1 MNKINLEK
9 FLTFNISFL
18 IVLTFI
24 PIGKS
29 PVFPIAPINIFYFLS
44 IVVFFLYKFYSNQQ
58 VPKHVYMLVILI
70 LLYQVLIYYLNI
82 YKYGESENFYSI
94 YKPVTLLIAFSMI
107 IKEKSVY
114 FLFKTL
120 TLVIL
125 FSMFFGILIHFIGEP
140 FSSIRM
146 FVLGSENEYA
156 VFVGRGDRLSGFD
169 SKLFSFAYPLAALPI
184 LLLTLYK
191 IENQRLIYLLLLFL
205 TIIGIVLNGERATAL
220 FSIIVFIFLVWK
232 WFQLKNIYAIIGING
247 IFLLIFYISNVSIE
261 SSYFERLITEKEE
274 GEISRRLIRQ
284 FIGLRSIAE
293 TPFLGSNLNTYQ
305 SLFFNQF
312 NKIPAGT
319 HNAFINIGIS
329 GGIIGWLLFVY
340 FIKIIFNMVKI
351 MRYKMSF
358 VFDQKIL
365 YQGIISALLVT
376 QLVSLTHNAGLF
388 NSYEKTSVIL
398 LGFIIACANM
408 SIPFKQNQII
418 KHS

>member
-1 MNKINLEK
+1 M
-9 FLTFNISFL
+9 
-18 IVLTFI
+18 IVLTFV
-24 PIGKS
+24 PLGKS
-29 PVFPIAPINIFYFLS
+29 PIFPIAPINIFYFFS
-44 IVVFFLYKFYSNQQ
+44 VVVFLLYRLYTNQHL
-58 VPKHVYMLVILI
+58 PKYIYVLIALI
-70 LLYQVLIYYLNI
+70 LLYQVLIYSLNTI
-82 YKYGESENFYSI
+82 KYGSSNNFYSI
-94 YKPVTLLIAFSMI
+94 YKTIILLFAFSMI

-120 TLVIL
+120 TLVIF
-125 FSMFFGILIHFIGEP
+125 FSMFFGILIYYLGEP

-146 FVLGSENEYA
+146 FVLGSENEFA
-156 VFVGRGDRLSGFD
+156 VFVGKGARLSGFD

-191 IENQRLIYLLLLFL
+191 IESQRPIYLLLLFL
-205 TIIGIVLNGERATAL
+205 TVIGIILNGERATAL
-220 FSIIVFIFLVWK
+220 FSLTVFIFLFWK
-232 WFQLKNIYAIIGING
+232 WFQLKKIYAIIGINIAF
-247 IFLLIFYISNVSIE
+247 IFIFYISNVSIE